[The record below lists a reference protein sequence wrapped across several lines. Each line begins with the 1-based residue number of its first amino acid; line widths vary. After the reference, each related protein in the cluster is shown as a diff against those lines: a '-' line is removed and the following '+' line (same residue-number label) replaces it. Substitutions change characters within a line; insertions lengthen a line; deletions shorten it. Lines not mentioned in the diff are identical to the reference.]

1 MNLKQIEQA
10 ALGLS
15 LDERAALVNRLM
27 LSIASPSEGEIAA
40 NWLDEALRRA
50 KEIDEGVVQ
59 PIPAE
64 EVRRKAESLLRL
76 A

>member
-27 LSIASPSEGEIAA
+27 LSIDSPSEGEIAA

>member
-1 MNLKQIEQA
+1 MNLKQIEQ
-10 ALGLS
+10 
-15 LDERAALVNRLM
+15 AALVNRLM

-64 EVRRKAESLLRL
+64 QVRRKAESPLRL